1 MTAIDVPRR
10 SHPALS
16 CLLVAGLVV
25 GASACNDDGR
35 ELREAGPDQTLS
47 IITTTLAPATIDTIP
62 PAIDPVAT
70 DAPNEDPPPTDDLP
84 VVPDDD
90 ALAVAGFDVAL
101 PWPQGGAIDARY
113 TCDGLDVSPT
123 IGWVG
128 LPENTVEVAIV
139 VTDPDADEFVHWMT
153 AGIDPSLDEVEE
165 GTVPDTAIVAA
176 NDAGLTTWVGPCP
189 PSGETHTYRFEV
201 HALSQQVELPTGV
214 PADEML
220 RAIDF
225 STIAMAVST
234 GTYTRP

>member
-1 MTAIDVPRR
+1 MTATVVPRR
-10 SHPALS
+10 ARAALS
-16 CLLVAGLVV
+16 LILVTGLVSV
-25 GASACNDDGR
+25 TTACNDDGR

-47 IITTTLAPATIDTIP
+47 IITTTLAPATIDTLP
-62 PAIDPVAT
+62 PTIDPVSTEAPT
-70 DAPNEDPPPTDDLP
+70 DDPADTDDLP
-84 VVPDDD
+84 VAPDDD
-90 ALAVAGFDVAL
+90 ALTLAGFEIAL
-101 PWPQGGAIDARY
+101 PWPQAGTIDARH
-113 TCDGLDVSPT
+113 TCDGRDDSPT

-139 VTDPDADEFVHWMT
+139 VTDPDAADYVHWMV
-153 AGIDPSLDEVEE
+153 AGIDPSLDEVEG

-189 PSGETHTYRFEV
+189 PRGETHTYRFEV

-214 PADEML
+214 PAAEML

-225 STIAMAVST
+225 STIAMAVGT

>member
-1 MTAIDVPRR
+1 MTATAVPRR
-10 SHPALS
+10 SPTALS

-25 GASACNDDGR
+25 GATACNDDGR

-47 IITTTLAPATIDTIP
+47 IITTTLAPASIDTIP
-62 PAIDPVAT
+62 PAIDPVVTESPGGGT
-70 DAPNEDPPPTDDLP
+70 DGTDDLP
-84 VVPDDD
+84 VAPDDD
-90 ALAVAGFDVAL
+90 ALSLAGFEIAL
-101 PWPQGGAIDARY
+101 PWPQGGAIDARH
-113 TCDGLDVSPT
+113 TCDGRDVSPT
-123 IGWVG
+123 IGWIG
-128 LPENTVEVAIV
+128 LPENTVEVAII
-139 VTDPDADEFVHWMT
+139 VTDPDAAEYVHWMA
-153 AGIDPSLDEVEE
+153 AGIDPTLDEIEG

-225 STIAMAVST
+225 ATIAMAVGT

>member
-1 MTAIDVPRR
+1 MTAIDVSRR

-70 DAPNEDPPPTDDLP
+70 DAPSEDPEPTDDLP

-101 PWPQGGAIDARY
+101 PWPQGGTIDERY
-113 TCDGLDVSPT
+113 TCDGRDVSPT

-139 VTDPDADEFVHWMT
+139 VTDPDADEFVHWMV
-153 AGIDPSLDEVEE
+153 AGIDPSLDEIEE

-214 PADEML
+214 PAAEML

-225 STIAMAVST
+225 STIAMAVGT